1 MTLTPYSPGTQ
12 LVSQLPDE
20 QFVETV
26 TRRLTDPRLK
36 QRYAELV
43 TALRSEL
50 FSIGAAANL
59 STEQIHNANLGIDS
73 FLSTAT
79 GQSPHSLRQ
88 YLHNFRFYRR
98 WCMAKNIPT
107 LPIAPFHVS
116 EYLEFLESKGRTKA
130 LQMDFG
136 KSLKP
141 SSIASHLSSISL
153 LHQIAEITDITKI
166 KRIKATMKAIRNTA
180 ARQGYMV
187 HQQSPF
193 RRHHL
198 SELNVI
204 WGDSVK
210 PRDVRDLAFIS
221 LAYDSMLRESEMAN
235 VTFSMLSRS
244 QKSGH
249 YTGRI
254 SHIKGSY
261 DGTDGQHGGRFQ
273 VSSHTYQLLVKA
285 YEMTTD
291 ESDRDRNGLLF
302 FPLTKGGKLNKR
314 FVAEEQGVVYRKPL
328 SGKAVDEI
336 FQRAYDALLP
346 DDVKSPWR
354 GHSARIGRA
363 QDLSMD
369 GKTNQQIMQIGR
381 WKKADMPVLYTREQ
395 DLDELF

>member
-1 MTLTPYSPGTQ
+1 
-12 LVSQLPDE
+12 
-20 QFVETV
+20 
-26 TRRLTDPRLK
+26 
-36 QRYAELV
+36 
-43 TALRSEL
+43 
-50 FSIGAAANL
+50 
-59 STEQIHNANLGIDS
+59 
-73 FLSTAT
+73 
-79 GQSPHSLRQ
+79 
-88 YLHNFRFYRR
+88 
-98 WCMAKNIPT
+98 
-107 LPIAPFHVS
+107 
-116 EYLEFLESKGRTKA
+116 
-130 LQMDFG
+130 
-136 KSLKP
+136 
-141 SSIASHLSSISL
+141 
-153 LHQIAEITDITKI
+153 
-166 KRIKATMKAIRNTA
+166 
-180 ARQGYMV
+180 MV

-363 QDLSMD
+363 RICPWMEKPTSRSCKLVGGRKLICLFCIRVNRISMNFFD
-369 GKTNQQIMQIGR
+369 FNRAVNTLLNK
-381 WKKADMPVLYTREQ
+381 
-395 DLDELF
+395 ELQ